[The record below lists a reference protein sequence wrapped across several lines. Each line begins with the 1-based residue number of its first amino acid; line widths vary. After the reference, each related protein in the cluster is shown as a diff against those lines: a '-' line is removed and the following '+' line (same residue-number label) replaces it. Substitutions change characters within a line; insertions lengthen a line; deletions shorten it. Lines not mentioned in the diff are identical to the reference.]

1 VNKNILGAQSATAVA
16 TAGNVEQGQL
26 SHAAWS
32 VPSNLEGTD
41 ARWLDAYFAC
51 QLANVT
57 ALHIYGVPLLQLK
70 PQLRA
75 DIRDFAESYVEDA
88 VTRYGGILNAKE

>member
-1 VNKNILGAQSATAVA
+1 
-16 TAGNVEQGQL
+16 
-26 SHAAWS
+26 
-32 VPSNLEGTD
+32 
-41 ARWLDAYFAC
+41 
-51 QLANVT
+51 LANVT

>member
-1 VNKNILGAQSATAVA
+1 MSDQILGAQSATAVV

-26 SHAAWS
+26 PHAGWTMPAPFDG
-32 VPSNLEGTD
+32 VD

-57 ALHIYGVPLLQLK
+57 ALHIYGLPLLQLK